1 MERKAMVHDK
11 AAEGEVGHDLFMS
24 AALDEARR
32 AGEKEEVPVGAV
44 VVCDGEILGRGHNLR
59 EGTGDPTSHAEIVA
73 IREAAARRGGWR
85 LTGATLYVTL
95 EPCIMCV
102 GAVLQA
108 RLSSLV
114 FGCYDPK
121 GGACGSLYDFSDDI
135 RLNHSFTVY
144 GGVRGSEAAE
154 LLTRF
159 FARLR
164 KGRDGTKSAPHG
176 GDAVDVRSCGEDV
189 GRGEFL

>member
-1 MERKAMVHDK
+1 MVHNK
-11 AAEGEVGHDLFMS
+11 EAEEVKVETGHYLFMS
-24 AALDEARR
+24 AALDEARQ
-32 AGEKEEVPVGAV
+32 AGEKEEVPVGAI
-44 VVCDGEILGRGHNLR
+44 VVCDGEIIGRGHNLR

-73 IREAAARRGGWR
+73 IREAAAQRGGWR

-102 GAVLQA
+102 GAILQA
-108 RLSSLV
+108 RLSSLI

-121 GGACGSLYDFSDDI
+121 GGACGSLYDFSDDT

-144 GGVRGSEAAE
+144 GGVRGSEAAG

-164 KGRDGTKSAPHG
+164 QGGDGTKSALHG
-176 GDAVDVRSCGEDV
+176 GDAVGIRLRGEDAES
-189 GRGEFL
+189 GECL